1 MSSPSKVIT
10 PSSTV
15 SSRLAQRSSVDL
27 PEPDAPISTTHCP
40 RLDRQVDVAQH
51 HVVAERL
58 ADAALI
64 SQHAASLTASLP
76 APWKPCLRAN
86 QSVSRAIGMVRQT
99 NSTPATTYGV

>member
-1 MSSPSKVIT
+1 MSSPWKVIT

-27 PEPDAPISTTHCP
+27 PEPDAPISTTHWP
-40 RLDRQVDVAQH
+40 GPDHEVDARSTRWSPKDFRTP
-51 HVVAERL
+51 A
-58 ADAALI
+58 I
-64 SQHAASLTASLP
+64 SSTAPAHSIPP
-76 APWKPCLRAN
+76 APWKPCLRAY